1 MDLLSNTLAL
11 QNSIDYARISIII
24 KNLNILKDITD
35 MDHTSARDFIL
46 SKENHNS
53 FMDLIFA
60 PQK

>member
-1 MDLLSNTLAL
+1 MNLLSNTLAL
-11 QNSIDYARISIII
+11 PNRIDYARISIII
-24 KNLNILKDITD
+24 KNLNIPKDITD